1 MINTMKNILLAF
13 LLMTVTMSAV
23 FAQSKEVNTARNHHN
38 NYRNYDMAD
47 GKTTSLEKAQEAID
61 KAVDICEKMAAAN
74 DPKLKNKNVAKAWRY
89 RTIIY
94 SDLPNLKDSPL
105 AEGAAEEVA
114 KSAKEAIK
122 NDPTTERD
130 KIDFIV
136 DQMRVAAFN
145 KGVSLYKEKNYEA
158 AYDKFK
164 ASTDLNNLI
173 YEGKEEAIIDTASIA
188 MTAYSAQNGGN
199 EDAAIELYNQLID
212 LKYKDEN
219 VYTSLSSIYMAKG
232 DADKA
237 NEVILKGKE
246 NFPESNAFLINEIN
260 YLLKQGKPDEAIA
273 KMEEAAEEFP
283 DNASLFFALGS
294 NYENIGKERGDAKM
308 MEKATEYYKKALEIK
323 PDYFDALYNLGAFYY
338 NKAADKLK
346 QAADLP
352 LSKEAD
358 FNRLNKE
365 SGEFFKEALP
375 FFEQADKINDKDI
388 NTLIAL
394 KEIHANLGDLTKSND
409 YKKRYEALK

>member
-1 MINTMKNILLAF
+1 MKNILFPF
-13 LLMTVTMSAV
+13 LLMTVTMSAT
-23 FAQSKEVNTARNHHN
+23 FAQSKDVSTARNHHN

-47 GKTTSLEKAQEAID
+47 GKTTSLEKAQTAID
-61 KAVDICEKMAAAN
+61 KAVKICEEKQAAN
-74 DPKLKNKNVAKAWRY
+74 DPKLKTKVVAKAWRY

-94 SDLPNLKDSPL
+94 SDLANLKDNPL
-105 AEGAAEEVA
+105 SEGAAEEVA
-114 KSAKEAIK
+114 KSAREAIK
-122 NDPTTERD
+122 NDATTDRD

-136 DQMRVAAFN
+136 DQMRVSAFN
-145 KGVSLYKEKNYEA
+145 KGVNLYKEKSYEA

-164 ASTDLNNLI
+164 TSTDLNNLI
-173 YEGKEEAIIDTASIA
+173 YEGKKEAVIDTASIA

-219 VYTSLSSIYMAKG
+219 IYTSLSSIYMAKG

-237 NEVILKGKE
+237 SEVITKGKE

-260 YLLKQGKPDEAIA
+260 YLLKQGKPDEAVA
-273 KMEEAAEEFP
+273 KMEEAARLYP

-294 NYENIGKERGDAKM
+294 NYENLGKERKDAKM
-308 MEKATEYYKKALEIK
+308 MEKAVEYYQKALEKK

-352 LSKEAD
+352 LSQEAK
-358 FNRLNKE
+358 FNQLNKE
-365 SGEFFKEALP
+365 SGDYFKEALP
-375 FFEQADKINDKDI
+375 FFEQADKLNDKDV

-394 KEIHANLGDLTKSND
+394 KEIHANLGDLTKSSD
-409 YKKRYEALK
+409 YKKRYEALKK

>member
-1 MINTMKNILLAF
+1 MKNILLPF
-13 LLMTVTMSAV
+13 LLITVTVSAT
-23 FAQSKEVNTARNHHN
+23 FAQNKEINTARNHHN

-47 GKTTSLEKAQEAID
+47 GKTTSLEKAQTAID
-61 KAVDICEKMAAAN
+61 KAIKICAEKEAAK
-74 DPKLKNKNVAKAWRY
+74 DPKLKSKTVAKAWRY

-94 SDLPNLKDSPL
+94 SDLAGLKDNPL
-105 AEGAAEEVA
+105 SEGAAEEVA
-114 KSAKEAIK
+114 KSAKNAIK
-122 NDPTTERD
+122 YDATTDRD

-145 KGVSLYKEKNYEA
+145 KGVNLYKEKNYEA
-158 AYDKFK
+158 AYDKFL

-173 YEGKEEAIIDTASIA
+173 YEGKKEAIIDTASIA
-188 MTAYSAQNGGN
+188 MTAYSAQNGGK

-237 NEVILKGKE
+237 SEVIAKGKE

-260 YLLKQGKPDEAIA
+260 YLLKQEKSDEAMA
-273 KMEEAAEEFP
+273 KMEEAARLYP
-283 DNASLFFALGS
+283 DNPSLFFALGS
-294 NYENIGKERGDAKM
+294 NYENIGKERKDEKM
-308 MEKATEYYKKALEIK
+308 MEKAIEYYKKSLEIK

-338 NKAADKLK
+338 NKAADKQK

-352 LSKEAD
+352 LSQEAK
-358 FNRLNKE
+358 FKQLEKE
-365 SGEFFKEALP
+365 SSDFFKQALP
-375 FFEQADKINDKDI
+375 YFEQAEKINDKDL

-409 YKKRYEALK
+409 YKKRFEALKK